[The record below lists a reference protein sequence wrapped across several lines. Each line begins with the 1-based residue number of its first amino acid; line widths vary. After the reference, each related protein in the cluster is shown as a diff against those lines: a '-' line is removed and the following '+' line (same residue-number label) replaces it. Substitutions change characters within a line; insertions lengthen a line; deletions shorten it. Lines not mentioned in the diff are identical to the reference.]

1 MKTVTKKATPQ
12 QPKEAKPKPEMW
24 ELRLYVAGQTPK
36 SIRAIANLKL
46 LCEERLKGRYRIE
59 LIDLLKHPQLAS
71 GEQIVAVPTL
81 VRKLPLPLRTVIG
94 DLSNTLQVLVGLDL
108 KQTD

>member
-1 MKTVTKKATPQ
+1 MATKKAAPR
-12 QPKEAKPKPEMW
+12 QPKEPKPKPEMW

-36 SIRAIANLKL
+36 SIRATANLKL

-59 LIDLLKHPQLAS
+59 VIDLLEHPQLAS

-81 VRKLPLPLRTVIG
+81 VRKLPMPLRRVIG